1 MAKLHF
7 GTENGAESERSAN
20 NSRVGMQ
27 SKAFSAGSVSI
38 QIDRQKERER
48 EDKEKK
54 RHTLQEAQEQELQ
67 LPEQQLQAQGD
78 MVTVVGLRRKSW
90 KSYKVVF
97 VCVRLG
103 GIETDEEES
112 KRESGWESR
121 PSLYLFQPGVLHL
134 ISIRAMPIMEEIHY
148 C

>member
-1 MAKLHF
+1 MVELHF

-78 MVTVVGLRRKSW
+78 MVKRVGLKT
-90 KSYKVVF
+90 KVLKV
-97 VCVRLG
+97 
-103 GIETDEEES
+103 I
-112 KRESGWESR
+112 K
-121 PSLYLFQPGVLHL
+121 
-134 ISIRAMPIMEEIHY
+134 
-148 C
+148 

>member
-78 MVTVVGLRRKSW
+78 MVTVVGLRRKS
-90 KSYKVVF
+90 
-97 VCVRLG
+97 
-103 GIETDEEES
+103 
-112 KRESGWESR
+112 
-121 PSLYLFQPGVLHL
+121 
-134 ISIRAMPIMEEIHY
+134 
-148 C
+148 

>member
-48 EDKEKK
+48 ERRQGKEATYLARGARAGVAVAGAAVAGAG
-54 RHTLQEAQEQELQ
+54 RH
-67 LPEQQLQAQGD
+67 GD
-78 MVTVVGLRRKSW
+78 GSW
-90 KSYKVVF
+90 FKTEVLKVV
-97 VCVRLG
+97 
-103 GIETDEEES
+103 I
-112 KRESGWESR
+112 K
-121 PSLYLFQPGVLHL
+121 
-134 ISIRAMPIMEEIHY
+134 
-148 C
+148 

>member
-78 MVTVVGLRRKSW
+78 MVTVVGLKT
-90 KSYKVVF
+90 
-97 VCVRLG
+97 
-103 GIETDEEES
+103 E
-112 KRESGWESR
+112 
-121 PSLYLFQPGVLHL
+121 VLKEL
-134 ISIRAMPIMEEIHY
+134 
-148 C
+148 

>member
-48 EDKEKK
+48 EREREDKEKK

-78 MVTVVGLRRKSW
+78 MVTVVGLRRKS
-90 KSYKVVF
+90 
-97 VCVRLG
+97 
-103 GIETDEEES
+103 
-112 KRESGWESR
+112 
-121 PSLYLFQPGVLHL
+121 
-134 ISIRAMPIMEEIHY
+134 
-148 C
+148 